1 MRFLRWVVRAG
12 FWLVAAG
19 FFALFILEFARSAA
33 LDSSVLV
40 IQLRRLGNPI
50 VRQIGSLL
58 GISAGSGLGKYLPLV
73 IVLATLAVQV
83 AVDTVLL
90 KISIAMALAS
100 KPKRRAPA
108 QPPAPVAQLAQPEPL
123 PPPPAPR
130 ATVAPRPPAQ
140 ASQVRVQPAPPS
152 AGPSSTP
159 MGPQPAVPSRVV
171 EEPVRSG
178 VGLNGTSAGLAT
190 VVGVPEIVAGMPN
203 RVGRYELLE
212 ELGRGAMGAVYKA
225 RDPNL
230 GRAVAVKVILTANL
244 TAQALAEYKK
254 RFYREAEAAGRM
266 THPGVVT
273 IHDMGED
280 STTGQPFLVMEYV
293 EGVSLDSMIEGSPGG
308 NGLPLAQVLEIGAQV
323 ALALDYAHQRGVV
336 HRDIKPANI
345 LVTKDGRAKIADFGI
360 AKLEGAQLTQT
371 GQLVGTPAYMSP
383 EQFSGG
389 GVDARSDIFSLG
401 AVLYEA
407 LTGKMPFP
415 GETVTEI
422 IFKVVQAPPVPA
434 QKLNPQLPAEVDVL
448 LERCLA
454 KDPAQ
459 RYQRARALA
468 TDLEN
473 LKVGRP
479 LTPLA

>member
-1 MRFLRWVVRAG
+1 MKFLRYLVRSA
-12 FWLVAAG
+12 FWLAAAG

-33 LDSSVLV
+33 LDSSALVVL
-40 IQLRRLGNPI
+40 LRRLGNPV
-50 VRQIGSLL
+50 VRQIGSWL
-58 GISAGSGLGKYLPLV
+58 GIAAGTGLAKYLPLV
-73 IVLATLAVQV
+73 AALATLGIQV
-83 AVDTVLL
+83 AIDTVLL
-90 KISIAMALAS
+90 RISIAMALAP
-100 KPKRRAPA
+100 KPRRPAPA
-108 QPPAPVAQLAQPEPL
+108 PATPPPAPVAQPPHFTQTVH
-123 PPPPAPR
+123 PPPSPSPA
-130 ATVAPRPPAQ
+130 ATVTSRPTPQ
-140 ASQVRVQPAPPS
+140 ASQVQVQPA
-152 AGPSSTP
+152 A
-159 MGPQPAVPSRVV
+159 PAPSRVV

-178 VGLNGTSAGLAT
+178 IGLGATSSGLSTMVGA
-190 VVGVPEIVAGMPN
+190 PEIDAGMPN

-230 GRAVAVKVILTANL
+230 GRAVVVKVILTANL
-244 TAQALAEYKK
+244 TPQALAEYKK

-280 STTGQPFLVMEYV
+280 PASGQPFLVMEYV
-293 EGVSLDSMIEGSPGG
+293 EGVPLDKMIEDSPGG
-308 NGLPLAQVLEIGAQV
+308 GGLPLAQALEIGAQV

-345 LVTKDGRAKIADFGI
+345 LVTKDGRGKIADFGI

-371 GQLVGTPAYMSP
+371 GQLVGTPAFMSP

-422 IFKVVQAPPVPA
+422 IYKVVQAQPA
-434 QKLNPQLPAEVDVL
+434 SVQKHNPQLPAEADVL
-448 LERCLA
+448 LGRCLA

-459 RYQRARALA
+459 RYQRAQLLA
-468 TDLEN
+468 SDLEN
-473 LKVGRP
+473 LNAGRP
-479 LTPLA
+479 LASSSQ

>member
-1 MRFLRWVVRAG
+1 VKFLRYLVRSV
-12 FWLVAAG
+12 FWLAAAG

-33 LDSSVLV
+33 LDSSALVVL
-40 IQLRRLGNPI
+40 LRRLGNPI
-50 VRQIGSLL
+50 VRQVGSWL
-58 GISAGSGLGKYLPLV
+58 GIAAGTGLAKYLPLV
-73 IVLATLAVQV
+73 VALATLGIQV

-90 KISIAMALAS
+90 KISIGLAL
-100 KPKRRAPA
+100 KPVSRPKPVAAP
-108 QPPAPVAQLAQPEPL
+108 PPAPVAQPPHFTQTVH
-123 PPPPAPR
+123 PPPLTPSPA
-130 ATVAPRPPAQ
+130 ATVTSRPTPQ
-140 ASQVRVQPAPPS
+140 SSQVRVQPSPP
-152 AGPSSTP
+152 A
-159 MGPQPAVPSRVV
+159 PSRVI

-178 VGLNGTSAGLAT
+178 IGLGATSSGLSTMVGA
-190 VVGVPEIVAGMPN
+190 PEIDAGMPN

-230 GRAVAVKVILTANL
+230 SRAVAVKVILTANL
-244 TAQALAEYKK
+244 TSQGLAEYKK

-280 STTGQPFLVMEYV
+280 PTSGQPFLVMEYV
-293 EGVSLDSMIEGSPGG
+293 EGVPLDKMIEDSPDGG
-308 NGLPLAQVLEIGAQV
+308 GLPLAQVLDLGAQV

-371 GQLVGTPAYMSP
+371 GQLVGTPAFMSP

-422 IFKVVQAPPVPA
+422 IYKVVQATPA
-434 QKLNPQLPAEVDVL
+434 SVQKHNPQLPAEVDVL
-448 LERCLA
+448 LARCLA

-459 RYQRARALA
+459 RYQRAQALA
-468 TDLEN
+468 SDLDN
-473 LKVGRP
+473 LKAGRP
-479 LTPLA
+479 LTTMA